1 MYAIFES
8 GGRQYKAEEN
18 TVLRIDKLEAEQG
31 STLTFDKVLAV
42 SSDEGLAV
50 GTPYV
55 EGATVEAKVI
65 EQGKA
70 KKIIVFK
77 YKPKSQYKRIRGH
90 RQQYTAVKITG
101 IAR

>member
-18 TVLRIDKLEAEQG
+18 SVLRIDKLEAEPG
-31 STLTFDKVLAV
+31 SALTFDEVLAV
-42 SSDEGLAV
+42 SSDEGLTV

-55 EGATVEAKVI
+55 AGAKVEAKVI

-90 RQQYTAVKITG
+90 RQQYTAVKITA
-101 IAR
+101 IA

>member
-18 TVLRIDKLEAEQG
+18 SVLRIDKLEAELG
-31 STLTFDKVLAV
+31 SALTFDKVLAV

-50 GTPYV
+50 GSPYV
-55 EGATVEAKVI
+55 AGATVEAKVI

-90 RQQYTAVKITG
+90 RQQYTAVRITG
-101 IAR
+101 IAS

>member
-18 TVLRIDKLEAEQG
+18 GVLRIDKLEAEPG
-31 STLTFDKVLAV
+31 SALTFDKVLAV

-55 EGATVEAKVI
+55 EGATVAAQVL

-90 RQQYTAVKITG
+90 RQQYTAVRITG
-101 IAR
+101 IAQ

>member
-18 TVLRIDKLEAEQG
+18 TVLRIDKLEAEPG

-42 SSDEGLAV
+42 SSDEGLAI

-55 EGATVEAKVI
+55 EGATVKARVV

-70 KKIIVFK
+70 RKIVVFK

-90 RQQYTAVKITG
+90 RQQYTAVQITG
-101 IAR
+101 IAK

>member
-18 TVLRIDKLEAEQG
+18 SVLRIDKLEAEPG
-31 STLTFDKVLAV
+31 SALTFDKVLAV
-42 SSDEGLAV
+42 SSDEGLTV

-55 EGATVEAKVI
+55 AGAKVEAKVI

-90 RQQYTAVKITG
+90 RQQYTAVKITA
-101 IAR
+101 IA